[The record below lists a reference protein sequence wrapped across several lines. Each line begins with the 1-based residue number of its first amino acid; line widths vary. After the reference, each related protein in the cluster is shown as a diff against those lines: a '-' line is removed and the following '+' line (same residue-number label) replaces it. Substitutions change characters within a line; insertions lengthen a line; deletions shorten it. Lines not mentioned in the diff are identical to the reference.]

1 MFRHISFSVFIY
13 YTSHSTFLSTDD
25 KGIPLTK
32 GAMEEEEL
40 TVLEVAE
47 EVGVHLESVK
57 RWIKLKELKATKKG
71 LQWFIKSSDLEAFQ
85 LNRKRIADLK
95 KADTAEEELPK
106 PAKIFAQ
113 SVGRGLVKLLKG
125 EPICLVAI
133 LPDGPFYAGLC
144 KDYLELKNI
153 DAVCINF
160 DISKGEEF
168 LLDNK
173 DTITGRKLLIVDNA
187 THSGH
192 SYEIVALWLLKLEA
206 ELKFKYFFEGL
217 EEFFEEE
224 ISPNLFAMLNGF
236 NVREAAKKIPLA
248 VYEDNKQI
256 AAFYITRESPA
267 HRYFTV

>member
-1 MFRHISFSVFIY
+1 
-13 YTSHSTFLSTDD
+13 
-25 KGIPLTK
+25 
-32 GAMEEEEL
+32 MEEEEL

-47 EVGVHLESVK
+47 EVGVHPESVK

-71 LQWFIKSSDLEAFQ
+71 LQWFIKPGDLEAFL

-95 KADTAEEELPK
+95 KADTAGGELPK

-113 SVGRGLVKLLKG
+113 SVGRGLVELLKG
-125 EPICLVAI
+125 QQICLVAI
-133 LPDGPFYAGLC
+133 LPDGPFYAEPC

-153 DAVCINF
+153 DAVSIKF

-168 LLDNK
+168 LIDNK
-173 DTITGRKLLIVDNA
+173 DKITGRKLLIVDNA

-206 ELKFKYFFEGL
+206 ELNFKYFFEGL
-217 EEFFEEE
+217 DDFFEEE
-224 ISPNLFAMLNGF
+224 ISPNLLPMLNGF

-248 VYEDNKQI
+248 VYEDNRQI
-256 AAFYITRESPA
+256 AAFYMTRESPA
-267 HRYFTV
+267 SRY

>member
-1 MFRHISFSVFIY
+1 
-13 YTSHSTFLSTDD
+13 
-25 KGIPLTK
+25 
-32 GAMEEEEL
+32 MEEEEL

-47 EVGVHLESVK
+47 ELGVHPESVK

-71 LQWFIKSSDLEAFQ
+71 LQWFIKSSDLVAFQ

-95 KADTAEEELPK
+95 KTKTAEEHLPK

-113 SVGRGLVKLLKG
+113 KVGRGLVKLLKG
-125 EPICLVAI
+125 HPVCIIAI
-133 LPDGPFYAGLC
+133 LPDGPFYAGPC
-144 KDYLELKNI
+144 KDYLEIKNI
-153 DAVCINF
+153 DTVYINF

-173 DTITGRKLLIVDNA
+173 DKITGRKLLIVDNA

-206 ELKFKYFFEGL
+206 ELKFRDFFEGL
-217 EEFFEEE
+217 DDFFEEE
-224 ISPNLFAMLNGF
+224 ISPNLLPALNGF

-248 VYEDNKQI
+248 VFEDNKQI
-256 AAFYITRESPA
+256 AAFYLTRESPA
-267 HRYFTV
+267 SLY